1 MADPLISA
9 FLDHLQAEGTPP
21 ATLRAIRADLG
32 TLARWYD
39 EAHHGRD
46 LRLADLTA
54 RDVRRWV
61 LHTTRPDQAEAAPAT
76 ANRRTSSLRRLVGW
90 AIAAGQ
96 LVADPTR
103 DVKPQPLGH
112 RAPRAVSDDAINR
125 VLHAA
130 RSSADPTEALRDE
143 AIVTV
148 LAFTGVRAAELAGL
162 IIADYN
168 RLTGMLRIRLGKGRK
183 SRSVFVYREAM
194 AVLDR
199 YLQVR
204 CPDGYPV
211 GEGLSEP
218 LWIHRCGNGADRP
231 WLPGI
236 TTRAIQDLV
245 RALAGRE
252 AAQLRADAA
261 QARRE
266 EQRRALELLAAELES
281 ITPHTFR
288 HSLARRMIAQRA
300 DLGEIQAI
308 LGHTSLRVTGMY
320 LTPSEEDVRE
330 ALEEGARLR

>member
-1 MADPLISA
+1 VADPLITS

-61 LHTTRPDQAEAAPAT
+61 LHATRPDQAEAAPAT
-76 ANRRTSSLRRLVGW
+76 ANRRTASLRRLSGW
-90 AIAAGQ
+90 AITEGYM
-96 LVADPTR
+96 VADPTR
-103 DVKPQPLGH
+103 DVKPQLLGN
-112 RAPRAVSDDAINR
+112 RAPRAVSDDAVDR

-130 RSSADPTEALRDE
+130 RAAADPTEALRAE
-143 AIVTV
+143 ALVTV

-162 IIADYN
+162 IIGDYN

-183 SRSVFVYREAM
+183 SRTVFVYREAM

-199 YLQVR
+199 YLKVR

-211 GEGLSEP
+211 GEAANEP
-218 LWIHRCGNGADRP
+218 LWIHRGGNGPNRP
-231 WLPGI
+231 WQPGI

-252 AAQLRADAA
+252 ASQLRADAA

-266 EQRRALELLAAELES
+266 DQRRKLELLAAELES

-288 HSLARRMIAQRA
+288 HSLARRMIEQHA
-300 DLGEIQAI
+300 DLAEIQAV

-330 ALEEGARLR
+330 ALEIGARLR